1 MKLKK
6 MLEMDF
12 IREFQEHLETDFE
25 NELLHASLRNYCSH
39 GNPLRFNNFAFV
51 IRELINHVLKR
62 LAPDERVMASPW
74 FTKNKNNA
82 TITRKQQAKY
92 IAQKHIP
99 DQLLDDAAI
108 EILDAGIG
116 WFNKN
121 YALLNDYTHIS
132 EHSFD
137 SNPKHFFDS
146 AKLIIQLCNKIFDTF
161 DELERVITESIIEEV
176 QNEITD
182 ITMNNI
188 PDELDILS
196 SQTTVN
202 WCYVDSIE
210 LLSLDEN
217 HIYLLVR
224 GTVEITRQYGHGED
238 YLAQEDSYP
247 FKFAVSVRT
256 DNFNVIAPLLNT
268 IVVDTGSWYDDGE
281 GSTHYDT
288 IYITSI
294 FLQKISH
301 INLKPKTKRKL
312 FPELSTV
319 AAIEPHE
326 NEGISEP
333 VVPKILHLH
342 QEDLDLNEPKDYLW

>member
-12 IREFQEHLETDFE
+12 IKEFQEHLETDFE
-25 NELLHASLRNYCSH
+25 YELLHASLRNYCSH
-39 GNPLRFNNFAFV
+39 GNPLRFNNFAFA

-62 LAPDERVMASPW
+62 LAPNDRVMASPW

-82 TITRKQQAKY
+82 TVTRKQQAKY

-108 EILDAGIG
+108 ESLDDGIA

-121 YALLNDYTHIS
+121 YSSLNDYTHIS

-137 SNPKHFFDS
+137 SNPKQFFDS
-146 AKLIIQLCNKIFDTF
+146 AKLLIELCNKIFDTF

-176 QNEITD
+176 QNEVTD

-196 SQTTVN
+196 SQTAVN
-202 WCYVDSIE
+202 WCNVESIE
-210 LLSLDEN
+210 LLNLEEN
-217 HIYLLVR
+217 YIYLLVR
-224 GTVEITRQYGHGED
+224 GTVEITRQYGRGED
-238 YLAQEDSYP
+238 YFAQEDSYP
-247 FKFAVSVRT
+247 FKFAVSIRT

-268 IVVDTGSWYDDGE
+268 VVVDTGSWYDDGE
-281 GSTHYDT
+281 GSAHYDT
-288 IYITSI
+288 IYTTSS
-294 FLQKISH
+294 FLEIISH
-301 INLKPKTKRKL
+301 INIKPKTKRRL

-319 AAIEPHE
+319 VALEIHE
-326 NEGISEP
+326 SEGISES
-333 VVPKILHLH
+333 VVPEIFPLN
-342 QEDLDLNEPKDYLW
+342 QGNSDLTEF